1 MLEKSI
7 VSRFMLDRRALLRCA
22 TAATVSLAAPG
33 LVTQASAAEELRFA
47 HIFTVEQPFHKW
59 VLWASEQIQEKT
71 SGRYMITVF
80 PASALGG
87 EVDIYRS
94 LSLGTVDMGFTGAP
108 TASRSYG
115 PMGLI
120 SGPYVFRDYDHWKR
134 YRDSD
139 AFSQIMEAY
148 NETSGIRAVAAVYYG
163 TRQVTSNKTIREPA
177 DMEGLKLRVP
187 NVPLYLLFPRSVGAN
202 PAPIAFAELYLALQQ
217 KTVDAQENPLPTILA
232 QKFHEVQTNIALTDH
247 MIDTLVALANGAKW
261 NRLSEEDKGIFSATF
276 AEAMARCTEEVR
288 ATELQLVTD
297 FATQYGVAVDEVNKE
312 AFRALM
318 TPHLTGPDVPWSAQD
333 YERAQAVA

>member
-1 MLEKSI
+1 MSRKSI
-7 VSRFMLDRRALLRCA
+7 TSEFMLGRRTLLRCA

-33 LVTQASAAEELRFA
+33 LIRQASAAEELRFA

-59 VLWASEQIQEKT
+59 VLWASEKIEQKT
-71 SGRYMITVF
+71 AGRYKITVF

-94 LSLGTVDMGFTGAP
+94 LSVGTIDMGFTGAP
-108 TASRSYG
+108 TASRDYG
-115 PMGLI
+115 PLGLI
-120 SGPYVFRDYDHWKR
+120 SGPYVFRGYDHWKR

-139 AFSQIMEAY
+139 VFKEIMEAY
-148 NETSGIRAVAAVYYG
+148 NETSGIHAVAAVYYG

-217 KTVDAQENPLPTILA
+217 RTVDAQENPLPTILA

-247 MIDTLVALANGAKW
+247 MIDTLVALANSAKW
-261 NRLSEEDKGIFSATF
+261 NRLSEEDKGIFNSTF
-276 AEAMARCTEEVR
+276 AEAMAKCTEEVR
-288 ATELQLVTD
+288 ATELQLISD
-297 FATQYGVAVDEVNKE
+297 FKTQYGVAVDEVNKE
-312 AFRALM
+312 AFRSLM
-318 TPHLTGPDVPWSAQD
+318 TPLLSGSDVPWSPED
-333 YERAQAVA
+333 YERAQALA